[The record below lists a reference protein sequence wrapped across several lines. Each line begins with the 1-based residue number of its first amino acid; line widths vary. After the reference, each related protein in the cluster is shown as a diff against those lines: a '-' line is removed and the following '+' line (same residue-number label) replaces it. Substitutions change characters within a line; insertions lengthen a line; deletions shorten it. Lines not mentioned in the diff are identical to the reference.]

1 MRTIFGRSPLGWRWT
16 MGLRKKKEPGVAL
29 SYKKEQSDDAGVE
42 EHQLGA
48 ALPDHFALQLD
59 AFSAKSAITK

>member
-1 MRTIFGRSPLGWRWT
+1 